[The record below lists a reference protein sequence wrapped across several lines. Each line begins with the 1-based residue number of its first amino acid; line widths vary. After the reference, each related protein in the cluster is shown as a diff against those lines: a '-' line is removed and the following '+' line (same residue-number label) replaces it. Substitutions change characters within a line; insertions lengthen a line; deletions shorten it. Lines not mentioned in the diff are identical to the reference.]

1 MMLAMLETTMPAL
14 SLVTT
19 AEPAAAPDAGLGP
32 DMGLGPG
39 FDAWR
44 AFIVSHAIVTRRLDD
59 ELRTEHGIALGE
71 YDALVQL
78 AYAEG
83 RTLRMSALAD
93 RVLLS
98 RSGVTRLVDRLV
110 ADGLVRR
117 VSCPSDARG
126 SFAVLTDTGLA
137 RLRAASVTH
146 LRGVREHFLSQLT
159 AEQRDEVAAALDRVV
174 AHAAEPVDLAGCAA
188 HEATAP
194 GGLAVRLETPNG

>member
-1 MMLAMLETTMPAL
+1 MMRPMLETAPARTPAL
-14 SLVTT
+14 ATVEGVRPR
-19 AEPAAAPDAGLGP
+19 A

-44 AFIVSHAIVTRRLDD
+44 AFIVSHAIVTRRLDE
-59 ELRTEHGIALGE
+59 ELRSEHGISLGE

-93 RVLLS
+93 LVLLS

-126 SFAVLTDTGLA
+126 SFAVLTDSGLA
-137 RLRAASVTH
+137 TLRAASSTH
-146 LRGVREHFLSQLT
+146 LRGVRDHFLSQLSSV
-159 AEQRDEVAAALDRVV
+159 QLDEVAEALGRVV
-174 AHAAEPVDLAGCAA
+174 AHAAEPADLAGCTA
-188 HEATAP
+188 HEATAAD
-194 GGLAVRLETPNG
+194 GGDGREGTANA

>member
-1 MMLAMLETTMPAL
+1 MPQTLAPNHPVRSAVAEGPGPVDVPGETGRA
-14 SLVTT
+14 
-19 AEPAAAPDAGLGP
+19 

-44 AFIVSHAIVTRRLDD
+44 AFIVSHAMVTRRLDD
-59 ELRTEHGIALGE
+59 ELRTEHGITLGE

-83 RTLRMSALAD
+83 RTLRMSALAE

-126 SFAVLTDTGLA
+126 SFAVLTDKGLA
-137 RLRAASVTH
+137 TLRGASATH
-146 LRGVREHFLSQLT
+146 LRGVRAHFLSQLT
-159 AEQRDEVAAALDRVV
+159 SAQLDELAASLGRVV
-174 AHAAEPVDLAGCAA
+174 AHAGEAVDLAGCAA
-188 HEATAP
+188 HETASAAS
-194 GGLAVRLETPNG
+194 GDA